1 MNSYYCQ
8 GQNTLRQRWLKMR
21 SATRRDSGFTR
32 YECVNHL
39 DRHGFAQGFVSFRT
53 LCGLCNP
60 VSKHQIQPEFE
71 ECMGRLTRDGTA
83 ERVSRDQILGRERK
97 DRELF
102 AFSLFS

>member
-1 MNSYYCQ
+1 MCSPL
-8 GQNTLRQRWLKMR
+8 T
-21 SATRRDSGFTR
+21 
-32 YECVNHL
+32 
-39 DRHGFAQGFVSFRT
+39 DRHGFAQGFVSLRT